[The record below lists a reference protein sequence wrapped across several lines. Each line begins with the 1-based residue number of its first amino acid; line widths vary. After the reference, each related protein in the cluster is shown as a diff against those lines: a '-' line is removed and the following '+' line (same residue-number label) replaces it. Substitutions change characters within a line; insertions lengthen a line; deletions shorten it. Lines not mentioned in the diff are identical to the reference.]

1 MSALVIVIAIVAVL
15 VIAGGAWYVM
25 SSPSPSISSG
35 TYYIIGY
42 NANDGAEWY
51 VGSDATDQKIR
62 VPYGG
67 VGNAN
72 SKWKV
77 IVLNDGTFTV
87 QNEANSKYI
96 AAGTVSAPGYVHMVM
111 SATAQPFKVHKSVS
125 KGLVI
130 KYMVD
135 TKPKFW
141 HTGGGTLHGADT
153 ETSGPGANG
162 ELRQAYRFVKV

>member
-25 SSPSPSISSG
+25 SSPSPSVSSG

-42 NANDGAEWY
+42 NTDGADFY
-51 VGSDATDQKIR
+51 VGSDATDQKLR

-77 IVLNDGTFTV
+77 VLKDGTFTV

-96 AAGTVSAPGYVHMVM
+96 AAGSVASPGYVHMVM

-135 TKPKFW
+135 TKPIFW
-141 HTGGGTLHGADT
+141 HTGGGTLLGGDT
-153 ETSGPGANG
+153 NLTGPGPSG